1 MLVAL
6 AGGCAG
12 TQPAR
17 LSVRA
22 GLPGQGAL
30 PEVWCDVSATRRSDN
45 GLPLLRVLVESPCT
59 TNPKLVL
66 FAFDEQKTILERAF
80 ARRLQ
85 PRQPSPIEVELA
97 DVPPPGTEVTV
108 FVWTRCQDGERQ
120 QGQDTCQ

>member
-1 MLVAL
+1 MTDRARSAPVIAAVMLVAL

-85 PRQPSPIEVELA
+85 PRRGPCNITPHGDRS
-97 DVPPPGTEVTV
+97 
-108 FVWTRCQDGERQ
+108 R
-120 QGQDTCQ
+120 